1 MSSIPQDVEI
11 TEAKRPQTIP
21 VPTIT
26 YRDRLATFPWWIV
39 GMIALGTFAF
49 VAIAINPTYT
59 RIFGQLRAG
68 VIVTLTISFT
78 GYAIALVIGVI
89 VGSIRAYPPDRKTGV
104 VRIAA
109 YHLATFY
116 VQLFRGLP
124 ILVALLIMTFIV
136 VPRALDWL
144 GTFGLEIRSR
154 DVSYMWRAII
164 ALGVC
169 YGAFLSETFRGGV
182 QSVGRGQREAAKA
195 VGLNNWQAMRYVV
208 LPQAVRRVLPPLG
221 NDLIAM
227 IKDSSLVAI
236 LAVRDITQLAKLSAG
251 QSFMYM
257 ETYMVAAVLYL
268 SMTMIGSLLV
278 RWLER
283 TMHSGDEA

>member
-11 TEAKRPQTIP
+11 TEAKRPQTTP